1 MNIILFNG
9 PPGCGKDTAAS
20 HLYNSRWA
28 LPGTWRFDRMSMPNK
43 RAFAGT
49 VGAEVNE
56 FGIVA
61 NGWEQQKDQPDS
73 LLNGKSY
80 RQWQIDFSE
89 SFMKPLY
96 GGDVFARLF
105 AARHEHRADDRRY
118 TILVPD
124 CGFPVEVLGI
134 RKAFPSAGILLFRI
148 YRPGHDF
155 SFDSRGYIEPTPEMG
170 LSVIDVQNDRT
181 RVQFEA
187 EIITHVL
194 AYFGASK

>member
-20 HLYNSRWA
+20 YLYESRWS

-49 VGAEVNE
+49 VGAEVSE

-61 NGWEQQKDQPDS
+61 GWEAQKDQPDP
-73 LLNGKSY
+73 LLNGKSF
-80 RQWQIDFSE
+80 RQWQIDYSE

-105 AARHEHRADDRRY
+105 ADRHRHRADERRY
-118 TILVPD
+118 TVLVPD
-124 CGFPVEVLGI
+124 CGFPIEVLGL
-134 RKAFPSAGILLFRI
+134 RKEFRKAGILLFRI
-148 YRPGHDF
+148 YRPDHDF
-155 SFDSRGYIEPTPEMG
+155 SFDSRGYIEPTPDMG
-170 LSVIDVQNDRT
+170 ISVIDVWNDGTRT
-181 RVQFEA
+181 EFEGK
-187 EIITHVL
+187 IMDHTL
-194 AYFGASK
+194 GYFGVTK